1 MPELKKEFLDT
12 GIAKIEFRHFPLDI
26 AAFNASKVAQCKN
39 DGNSDILES
48 LYANQ
53 QKWVKG
59 SSIQEAN
66 KNLQKFL
73 KNEGF
78 SIDFDSCVNNKE
90 IEDFVLN
97 DRIDGSKNF
106 KVSSTPTIIIN
117 NKKFEKALTYK
128 NLKKALEKEVELKY
142 DLERN
147 VNLVSFRRG
156 KIDISFNEKLNKNFI
171 KNLTE
176 KLLIW
181 TGERWII
188 SLSQEIGQ
196 KTLYESRLE
205 NSKNEFLSAKNNKI
219 TKEVMGYFS
228 DAEISRIE
236 KMDKSDD

>member
-1 MPELKKEFLDT
+1 MLKRIIFLLLILFTTVINVQAEEIKRITVGNKDAKITIIAFESLTCSHCANFHKNVFPELKKEFLDT
-12 GIAKIEFRHFPLDI
+12 GVAKIEFRHFPLDI

-78 SIDFDSCVNNKE
+78 SIDFDSCINNQK

-97 DRIDGSKNF
+97 DRIDGTKNF

-128 NLKKALEKEVELKY
+128 NLKKALEK
-142 DLERN
+142 
-147 VNLVSFRRG
+147 
-156 KIDISFNEKLNKNFI
+156 
-171 KNLTE
+171 
-176 KLLIW
+176 LI
-181 TGERWII
+181 
-188 SLSQEIGQ
+188 
-196 KTLYESRLE
+196 
-205 NSKNEFLSAKNNKI
+205 
-219 TKEVMGYFS
+219 
-228 DAEISRIE
+228 
-236 KMDKSDD
+236 

>member
-1 MPELKKEFLDT
+1 M
-12 GIAKIEFRHFPLDI
+12 DI

-73 KNEGF
+73 KSEGF
-78 SIDFDSCVNNKE
+78 NIDFDTCVNNKE

-97 DRIDGSKNF
+97 DRIDGTKNF

-128 NLKKALEKEVELKY
+128 NLKKALEK
-142 DLERN
+142 
-147 VNLVSFRRG
+147 
-156 KIDISFNEKLNKNFI
+156 
-171 KNLTE
+171 
-176 KLLIW
+176 LI
-181 TGERWII
+181 
-188 SLSQEIGQ
+188 
-196 KTLYESRLE
+196 
-205 NSKNEFLSAKNNKI
+205 
-219 TKEVMGYFS
+219 
-228 DAEISRIE
+228 
-236 KMDKSDD
+236 